1 MEIEIY
7 KMIYNLKNKVNKMK
21 ILGEYFIINNKNKG
35 KLIINNKKIPL
46 KSEISIN
53 NINQNKIKM
62 VLNKNA
68 YNKSYIFKNCESL
81 ESISQIS
88 KNNNIENNQNEEI
101 NINKEYQN
109 FENEK
114 TKILDNIN
122 TFNTLDNYSSF
133 YGDTEI
139 NLSIISEIAKNK
151 KKNIDSNSITF
162 WNNELKYMGFNYN
175 LLKESFSNC
184 SSLLS
189 ISNI

>member
-68 YNKSYIFKNCESL
+68 YNKSYIFKIVNPW
-81 ESISQIS
+81 
-88 KNNNIENNQNEEI
+88 NQFH
-101 NINKEYQN
+101 KYQR
-109 FENEK
+109 
-114 TKILDNIN
+114 
-122 TFNTLDNYSSF
+122 
-133 YGDTEI
+133 
-139 NLSIISEIAKNK
+139 III
-151 KKNIDSNSITF
+151 
-162 WNNELKYMGFNYN
+162 
-175 LLKESFSNC
+175 
-184 SSLLS
+184 
-189 ISNI
+189 